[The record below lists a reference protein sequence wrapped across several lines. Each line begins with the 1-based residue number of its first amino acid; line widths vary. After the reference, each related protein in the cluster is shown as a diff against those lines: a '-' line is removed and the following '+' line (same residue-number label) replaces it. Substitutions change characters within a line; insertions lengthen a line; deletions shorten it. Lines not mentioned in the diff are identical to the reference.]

1 MNKKEQTTIQ
11 TQFTKSLQ
19 RITTIVLSTQF
30 LFSFS
35 KLYYPGLIFNMLIP
49 KSIGFF
55 PFPLSFHLYT
65 SHSKEPGNIQVTIQK
80 PLFSK
85 QQQNNNTLAFDR
97 LLPKSIVFFLLFHR
111 NMSFISIKRRKLKL
125 PYPTFLYL
133 ITLTLAF

>member
-1 MNKKEQTTIQ
+1 MNKREHTTIQ
-11 TQFTKSLQ
+11 TPFTKSLQ

-30 LFSFS
+30 SN
-35 KLYYPGLIFNMLIP
+35 YITLIFNMLIP

-85 QQQNNNTLAFDR
+85 QQKSNNTLAFDR

-111 NMSFISIKRRKLKL
+111 NMNFISIKRRKLKL

-133 ITLTLAF
+133 VTVTMAF